1 MATKP
6 RVVCHKE
13 RKPSN
18 DKGKIV
24 QSEHFISAD
33 EFMKEF
39 SFSIDAEDSKR
50 FTNNFV
56 EFPTMSE
63 FKSQTSLN
71 LSTSLLT
78 SNSLQDLSAKSDTQL
93 QSTISENFNS
103 LQLVKNKQQ
112 SLTDISM
119 NKKVI
124 KKTQTKA
131 IPTKPHS
138 SNCKRDKRPDSKIQL
153 HTRDKLMP
161 LTSDAKSKS
170 RTTIRKPSMST
181 PEEHQQIPF
190 DSSRLLTSQHTR
202 PPSVDVT
209 ILGKPQV
216 PPGPPGMSLD
226 IQNGLLLS
234 AIHLNL
240 SAQRAYAETEK
251 EAVTQLSKLHTYKQ
265 KLLQEN
271 CKLKSEVKRLEIQN
285 MTTFALGE
293 LGSVEEVLTKLKLAG
308 AQILKLTEALSR
320 AQSSV
325 KLKNIQLS
333 ERDRD
338 KCEKHLR
345 ELSIVAT
352 RSLASIRSL
361 LSNVYEVCDKLKII
375 TKEREEDLKRVREAS
390 QQLERYAEIM
400 LSKVS
405 LQCHANL
412 LEENLDLISNPDKLY
427 TKFPD

>member
-24 QSEHFISAD
+24 KNERFISAD

-63 FKSQTSLN
+63 FKPPTSLN

-78 SNSLQDLSAKSDTQL
+78 ASSLQDLTTKSDTQL

-112 SLTDISM
+112 SLTDISTDV
-119 NKKVI
+119 KSI

-131 IPTKPHS
+131 IPTKPRGS
-138 SNCKRDKRPDSKIQL
+138 STCKKDKKPDSKIQV
-153 HTRDKLMP
+153 HSKDKLAP
-161 LTSDAKSKS
+161 PTSDAKSKS
-170 RTTIRKPSMST
+170 RTTTRKPSMTT
-181 PEEHQQIPF
+181 PEDHQQIPY
-190 DSSRLLTSQHTR
+190 DSSRILSSQHTR

-209 ILGKPQV
+209 ILGKP
-216 PPGPPGMSLD
+216 PSGPPGMSLD

-240 SAQRAYAETEK
+240 SAQRAYTETEK
-251 EAVTQLSKLHTYKQ
+251 EAIAQLSKLHKYKQ
-265 KLLQEN
+265 KLQQEN
-271 CKLKSEVKRLEIQN
+271 CKLKSEVKRLEIKS
-285 MTTFALGE
+285 MATFALGE

-308 AQILKLTEALSR
+308 AQILKLSDALSR

-333 ERDRD
+333 ERDKD
-338 KCEKHLR
+338 KCEKQLR
-345 ELSIVAT
+345 DLSIAAT
-352 RSLASIRSL
+352 RSLTSIRSL
-361 LSNVYEVCDKLKII
+361 LSNVYEVCDKVKII

-390 QQLERYAEIM
+390 QQLERYADAM
-400 LSKVS
+400 LSKIS

-412 LEENLDLISNPDKLY
+412 LEENLDMISNPDKLY
-427 TKFPD
+427 MKFPD